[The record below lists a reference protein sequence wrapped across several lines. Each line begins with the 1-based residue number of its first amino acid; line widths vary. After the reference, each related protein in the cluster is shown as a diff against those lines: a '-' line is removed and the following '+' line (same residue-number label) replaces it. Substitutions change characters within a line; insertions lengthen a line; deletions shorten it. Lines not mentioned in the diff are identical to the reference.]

1 VDSSDTHRGGHPLED
16 KMKFINFDKIRK
28 DIERQEEIIRIREK
42 IVKNNIRTIEA
53 KLALIEQMRKFFE
66 QAKRYTP

>member
-1 VDSSDTHRGGHPLED
+1 
-16 KMKFINFDKIRK
+16 MKFTNFDKIRK

-53 KLALIEQMRKFFE
+53 KLALIEQMRKFFD

>member
-28 DIERQEEIIRIREK
+28 DIERQEEIIRLKKEIIESKSRE
-42 IVKNNIRTIEA
+42 IEA
-53 KLALIEQMRKFFE
+53 RLSIIEKMLEFCKQV
-66 QAKRYTP
+66 KRNTP